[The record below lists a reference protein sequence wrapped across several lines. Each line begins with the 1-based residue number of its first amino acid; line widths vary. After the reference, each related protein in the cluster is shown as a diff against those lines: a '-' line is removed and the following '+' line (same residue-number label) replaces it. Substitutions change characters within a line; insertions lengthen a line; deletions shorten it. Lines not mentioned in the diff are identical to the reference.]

1 MPTPTIRK
9 TRTAAAGKFV
19 RLAHPKKEEMV
30 AKAERA
36 VARTQAHLDDFATR
50 PGFGGAKLLALTKF
64 AYNAALE
71 SLGMQYNHN
80 CIMPKMREFHHTMPR
95 GWYRTLRFT
104 LDEARE
110 LVAHYRAKVEAN
122 EGRAGGRSDVEP
134 LAHDFRRRDL
144 AEAEA
149 ILAPLEAA
157 AKSE

>member
-1 MPTPTIRK
+1 MPTPAIRK

-19 RLAHPKKEEMV
+19 RLADPKKEGMV
-30 AKAERA
+30 AKAECA
-36 VARTQAHLDDFATR
+36 VARTQALLDDFTTR

-64 AYNAALE
+64 AHNAALE
-71 SLGMQYNHN
+71 SLRTQYNDN
-80 CIMPKMREFHHTMPR
+80 CIRPEMREFHRTMPR

-104 LDEARE
+104 PDEARA

-122 EGRAGGRSDVEP
+122 EGGAGGGRSDAE
-134 LAHDFRRRDL
+134 HDFRRRDL

-157 AKSE
+157 AKK